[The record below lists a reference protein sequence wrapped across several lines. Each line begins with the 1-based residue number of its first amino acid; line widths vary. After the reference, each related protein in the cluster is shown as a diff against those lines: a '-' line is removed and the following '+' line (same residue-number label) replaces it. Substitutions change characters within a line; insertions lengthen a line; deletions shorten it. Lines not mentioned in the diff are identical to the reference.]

1 MLVQRLETRDES
13 SPDGRESPT
22 AGASGASR
30 EACLV
35 RGAVGAVH
43 SSDETANPRGA
54 KGPHLVE
61 VDCEAKDWRW
71 LSPGMR

>member
-1 MLVQRLETRDES
+1 MGVRAQRRVQAAQAVR
-13 SPDGRESPT
+13 PV
-22 AGASGASR
+22 
-30 EACLV
+30 LV
-35 RGAVGAVH
+35 RGEVGAVH
-43 SSDETANPRGA
+43 SSGEAANHRGA